1 VAAHLDPL
9 GPLLV
14 AVLVVGRSG
23 TAIAAEMASMKLD
36 REVDSLYATGV
47 DPVTYLLV
55 PRILGGITSLLVLV
69 VVFDLVA
76 LVGGFI
82 VASFQL
88 PLSFRLYL
96 NGDASGG

>member
-1 VAAHLDPL
+1 VGQLSVYGGEEYLSRLMALLVVREL

-47 DPVTYLLV
+47 DPITYL
-55 PRILGGITSLLVLV
+55 
-69 VVFDLVA
+69 D
-76 LVGGFI
+76 
-82 VASFQL
+82 
-88 PLSFRLYL
+88 LSFHRWR
-96 NGDASGG
+96 S